1 MSLDTPLIDRTYN
14 DRFGITRE
22 ELMDW
27 FVASN
32 RIDDNGEI
40 SISRN
45 ALSKLGDQEG
55 LLKVLDTKINYGF
68 EETRESLLAREV
80 AFGNNHRRTVETKSI
95 WDMVMEQF
103 EDKIL
108 RILLAAALV
117 SLVIGIYQEGI
128 QKGWIEGLTI
138 YIAISVIVIVTV
150 ANDYAKEKQFQ
161 KLMEAKEDQYCAV
174 IRNGDFIN
182 ISIYKLL
189 VGDLVQIMEGDSV
202 PADIVLIQGTKI
214 TADEANI
221 TGEPEHLTKT
231 AL

>member
-1 MSLDTPLIDRTYN
+1 MGHGDGTIRRQDIKNFTCNCFSLSCYRNIPRGHTKRLDR
-14 DRFGITRE
+14 
-22 ELMDW
+22 
-27 FVASN
+27 
-32 RIDDNGEI
+32 RIDN
-40 SISRN
+40 
-45 ALSKLGDQEG
+45 L
-55 LLKVLDTKINYGF
+55 
-68 EETRESLLAREV
+68 
-80 AFGNNHRRTVETKSI
+80 H
-95 WDMVMEQF
+95 
-103 EDKIL
+103 
-108 RILLAAALV
+108 
-117 SLVIGIYQEGI
+117 
-128 QKGWIEGLTI
+128 
-138 YIAISVIVIVTV
+138 IAISVIVIVTV